1 MSHSYQIKVQVRT
14 QFLPDQS
21 EAEQNRWVF
30 AYTITIENQG
40 TQAARLLNRRWVI
53 TDANGKA
60 ETVSGEGVVGEQPLI
75 APGETYEYTSGAII
89 DTPVGAM
96 EGTYGMVAD
105 DGHRFEAAIAPF
117 TLAVDG
123 VLN

>member
-1 MSHSYQIKVQVRT
+1 MSHSCQIKVQVRT

-21 EAEQNRWVF
+21 AAEQNRWVF

-53 TDANGKA
+53 TDANGKT

-96 EGTYGMVAD
+96 EGAYGMVAD

-123 VLN
+123 MLN